1 MIKKIN
7 AKEVKNWVSDN
18 KEISFIDVREIGQ
31 HSKGHPF
38 FSISIPY
45 SIFEIR
51 LLELVP
57 NKHVRI
63 VLFDNNNGIA
73 ILAAKHAKLMGYNNI
88 SILENGIEGW
98 LNAGFKLFDG
108 INVPSKSFGELVE
121 HKYNTP
127 SITPNNLFK
136 KQQQKEDIIILDGR
150 PLDEYNKMSIPGSI
164 CCPNAEIPYRISS
177 FVKNDDT
184 QIIVNCAGR
193 TRSIIGAQALI
204 NFGIKNKVYA
214 LENGTQGWF
223 LSNLKLENGKKNYL
237 NLEPSTKEKK
247 KLNLKIRT
255 LLNENKIEIID
266 IKKVKDLIDNKGR
279 STFFFNVTT
288 ENIYKD
294 DISFIKNVAG
304 GQLVQATDNFIGVL
318 KSQIILIDDGDLV
331 RSGITALWLKKF
343 NFDCYVL
350 DVKHEEIIK
359 LKFKNDTKYTDI
371 PVEKITLDE
380 FKNMKDIFIFDVRNS
395 IEFCKARLK
404 KSIWLNRAN
413 LDNYNNLTK
422 KKIVLVND
430 DFNKTQLIYKD
441 LNNKFPEKTI
451 AVYSW
456 NEKDFDRFPQY
467 FDKDEIQMNKDFIDF
482 NFHTYLR
489 HQGNREHSIQYLKWE
504 TNLLNKMDKDEK
516 GFFKYF

>member
-1 MIKKIN
+1 M
-7 AKEVKNWVSDN
+7 
-18 KEISFIDVREIGQ
+18 
-31 HSKGHPF
+31 
-38 FSISIPY
+38 
-45 SIFEIR
+45 
-51 LLELVP
+51 
-57 NKHVRI
+57 
-63 VLFDNNNGIA
+63 
-73 ILAAKHAKLMGYNNI
+73 
-88 SILENGIEGW
+88 
-98 LNAGFKLFDG
+98 
-108 INVPSKSFGELVE
+108 
-121 HKYNTP
+121 
-127 SITPNNLFK
+127 
-136 KQQQKEDIIILDGR
+136 
-150 PLDEYNKMSIPGSI
+150 
-164 CCPNAEIPYRISS
+164 
-177 FVKNDDT
+177 
-184 QIIVNCAGR
+184 
-193 TRSIIGAQALI
+193 
-204 NFGIKNKVYA
+204 
-214 LENGTQGWF
+214 
-223 LSNLKLENGKKNYL
+223 
-237 NLEPSTKEKK
+237 
-247 KLNLKIRT
+247 
-255 LLNENKIEIID
+255 
-266 IKKVKDLIDNKGR
+266 
-279 STFFFNVTT
+279 
-288 ENIYKD
+288 
-294 DISFIKNVAG
+294 
-304 GQLVQATDNFIGVL
+304 VQATDNFIGVL

-350 DVKHEEIIK
+350 DVKHEEIIN

-371 PVEKITLDE
+371 PVEIITLDE